1 MPSMHL
7 VEMQP
12 VAGDLSK
19 WDGKALIKS
28 IIYENGNLVGIG
40 TNNPSTKLE
49 IGGVIT
55 STGANFTG
63 ITTVPEP
70 VNTTDAATKAYVDLL
85 LRKIEYPE
93 SLVGVQEP
101 VTDYDGNTYHTIR
114 IGNQVWM
121 AENLRTTKY
130 SDGTA
135 IPLKVID
142 NNAWINLSTPGYCW
156 WNNDSA
162 TSSVIYG
169 AIYNWYA
176 VNTGKL
182 CPTGWHVPTDADW
195 TLMENYLIAN
205 GYNYDGTNSGNKIA
219 KSLAAPTNWPLSSNT
234 GVPGNTDYSVYR
246 NKTGFTALPV
256 PGRGL
261 TFDCCEEYSKW
272 WSASKFDNSSA
283 WLRVIYY
290 DKAYVERTYY
300 LMVTGLSARC
310 IKD

>member
-1 MPSMHL
+1 MHL

-121 AENLRTTKY
+121 AENMKTTKY
-130 SDGTA
+130 SNGTE
-135 IPLKVID
+135 IPLV
-142 NNAWINLSTPGYCW
+142 NTSGAWATLTATDKAYCW
-156 WNNDSA
+156 YNDDLSDKE
-162 TSSVIYG
+162 TYG
-169 AIYNWYA
+169 ALYNWA
-176 VNTGKL
+176 AAMNGEASSDFNPSGVQGI
-182 CPTGWHVPTDADW
+182 CSTGWHLPSSSEWST
-195 TLMENYLIAN
+195 LIAYL
-205 GYNYDGTNSGNKIA
+205 GGTSIA
-219 KSLAAPTNWPLSSNT
+219 GGKLKETGTAHWSSPNT
-234 GVPGNTDYSVYR
+234 GANNES
-246 NKTGFTALPV
+246 GFTALP
-256 PGRGL
+256 
-261 TFDCCEEYSKW
+261 
-272 WSASKFDNSSA
+272 
-283 WLRVIYY
+283 
-290 DKAYVERTYY
+290 
-300 LMVTGLSARC
+300 
-310 IKD
+310 